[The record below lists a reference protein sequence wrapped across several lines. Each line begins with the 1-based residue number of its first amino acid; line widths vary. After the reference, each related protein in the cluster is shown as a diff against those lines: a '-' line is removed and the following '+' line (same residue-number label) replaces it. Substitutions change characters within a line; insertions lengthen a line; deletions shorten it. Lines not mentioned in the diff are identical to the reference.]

1 MHPEPLFQLSNKS
14 MLSLFM
20 FPSAP
25 KHTGVQL
32 LVSNETMLERC
43 VLLVSDSSHH
53 FQRSKCQSKADSC
66 HVHGPL
72 CSAQL
77 SEDLGTLLTKL
88 IYEHNIVGQSQCK
101 SIKANVA
108 DNSNLGASVKDFFIE
123 SSPYI

>member
-1 MHPEPLFQLSNKS
+1 
-14 MLSLFM
+14 M

-32 LVSNETMLERC
+32 PVSNETMLEGC

-66 HVHGPL
+66 HVYGPL

-101 SIKANVA
+101 SIKANVV
-108 DNSNLGASVKDFFIE
+108 DNSNLGASVRDFFVE